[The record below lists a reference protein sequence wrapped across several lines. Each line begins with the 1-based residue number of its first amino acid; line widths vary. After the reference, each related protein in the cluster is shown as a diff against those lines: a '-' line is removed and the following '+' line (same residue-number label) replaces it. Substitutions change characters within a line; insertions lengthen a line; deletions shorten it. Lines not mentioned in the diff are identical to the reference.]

1 MKDAQN
7 SATAKTSFYRD
18 IIKEHPE
25 FWELLINKAKQ
36 CRLRVTFTVIPED
49 DPLNIPMTSLSY
61 EMRAHRADRVATEI
75 AETLKAC
82 MDYDDRLETA
92 ESLIKFAENQTMET
106 QYTRDDDGV
115 LKTIMAS
122 TLTEEDL
129 DKILKEAGIEIPK
142 LAPRPEYVFT
152 GPIVRN
158 TRKEYAVFDAIC
170 GSTVTDFL
178 KNYYPSILDG
188 LHTKAGEPAE
198 TENDLKKS
206 ETKKMLAILYLL
218 SEKDDPRPFTSVKR
232 VCIERLRELDYPE
245 SKLEH
250 LNQLRFDEWET
261 EQAEVWLG
269 WAQHDAKPPREYT
282 SKQKRFLLAVAQLQ
296 ARNQRISKMAA
307 DMMREAGFTDEE
319 VKRLAEGIMTEA
331 ELKAAREYNGGENH
345 G

>member
-1 MKDAQN
+1 MKNTQN
-7 SATAKTSFYRD
+7 SARAKTSFYRD

-36 CRLRVTFTVIPED
+36 CRLRVTFTAIPEN
-49 DPLNIPMTSLSY
+49 DPQNIPLASLSY
-61 EMRAHRADRVATEI
+61 EMRTHRADRVATEI

-82 MDYDDRLETA
+82 IDYDDRLAAA
-92 ESLIKFAENQTMET
+92 ESLIEFAEEQSMET
-106 QYTRDDDGV
+106 QYSTDSDGT
-115 LKTIMAS
+115 LKMILKS

-142 LAPRPEYVFT
+142 PTPKPEYIFT
-152 GPIVRN
+152 GPVIRS
-158 TRKEYAVFDAIC
+158 TRKEYAVCDAIC
-170 GSTVTDFL
+170 SSTLTDFL

-198 TENDLKKS
+198 TENDLKKG

-245 SKLEH
+245 SKMER
-250 LNQLRFDEWET
+250 LNQLRLDEWET
-261 EQAEVWLG
+261 EQAEIWLG
-269 WAQHDAKPPREYT
+269 WTQHDANPPREYT

-296 ARNQRISKMAA
+296 ARNQRIGKMAA

-331 ELKAAREYNGGENH
+331 ELKVAHEYDGGESH
-345 G
+345 E